1 MQDNNRFNE
10 PPIDPLADTNPS
22 LTINQVQ
29 IDDAGMPGWRRSVG
43 LLSLLVAAGL
53 TLATAFLLMSPN
65 GTPEPVKT
73 VPPDTTEI
81 SVTLMPT
88 SEIPPTA
95 VIQTVD
101 NSQPGLIPT
110 FSPAAAITLLSSP
123 LTSMSGS
130 SGIQV
135 VRDIHNPFTV
145 IPDRPRSEVIQ
156 YIAVRGDTIYT
167 IADRFK
173 LKPETIGWSN
183 PRRYIEV
190 LHPGDAVNI
199 PPVDGVYLQVVG
211 SKTIADY
218 ASEFK
223 VSDPFVIIDSDYNN
237 LFGTPP
243 DTILPSGTWIFVPGG
258 EAEPITWNPGVTVE
272 ESGPR
277 RGYVSQFAPGDP
289 GSCGNVQNPG
299 GGASWIDPLPGST
312 FVRGFSSIHT
322 GVDLSDPVGTG
333 VRAAN
338 SGAVIFAGWNNWGYG
353 NLIVLVHGP
362 FLTLYGHLSQ
372 INVGCGQLV
381 SAGQMIG
388 AVGSTGNSTGPH
400 LHFEIRNGNTPTD
413 PLATMPGLGS

>member
-22 LTINQVQ
+22 LTINRVE
-29 IDDAGMPGWRRSVG
+29 IDEAATPAWRRGIG
-43 LLSLLVAAGL
+43 LVSLLAAAGL
-53 TLATAFLLMSPN
+53 TLATAFLLMSPT
-65 GTPEPVKT
+65 GSPETPQT
-73 VPPDTTEI
+73 LPPNTTEV

-95 VIQTVD
+95 VIETID
-101 NSQPGLIPT
+101 NAPGLLPT
-110 FSPAAAITLLSSP
+110 LGADVAASLLSAP
-123 LTSMSGS
+123 LTWLTGS

-135 VRDIHNPFTV
+135 VRDIYNPFTV

-156 YIAVRGDTIYT
+156 YTAVQGDTIYT

-173 LKPETIGWSN
+173 LKPESIGWSN
-183 PRRYIEV
+183 PRRYIGV
-190 LHPGDAVNI
+190 LRPGDVVNI
-199 PPVDGVYLQVVG
+199 PPVDGVYIQVVG

-223 VSDPFVIIDSDYNN
+223 VADPFVIIDSEYND

-243 DTILPSGTWIFVPGG
+243 ETILPSGTWIFIPGG

-277 RGYVSQFAPGDP
+277 RGYVSTFAPGDP
-289 GSCGNVQNPG
+289 GSCGNIQNPG
-299 GGASWIDPLPGST
+299 GGAAWINPLPGST

-322 GVDLSDPVGTG
+322 GVDLSAPLGTP

-353 NLIVLVHGP
+353 NAIVLAHGP
-362 FLTLYGHLSQ
+362 FLTLYGHLSSVG
-372 INVGCGQLV
+372 VGCGQLV
-381 SAGQMIG
+381 SAGQVIG
-388 AVGSTGNSTGPH
+388 AVGSTGNSSGPH

-413 PLATMPGLGS
+413 PLATMPGLGA